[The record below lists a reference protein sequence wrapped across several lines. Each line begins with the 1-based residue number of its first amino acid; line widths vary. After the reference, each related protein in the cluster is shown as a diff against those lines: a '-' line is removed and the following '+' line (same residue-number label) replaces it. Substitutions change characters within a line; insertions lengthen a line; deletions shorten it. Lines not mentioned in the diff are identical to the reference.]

1 MLKFNTNINKE
12 IKVHLDLM
20 ITIIIPNLHVRK
32 NGKKIKKKKKK
43 ILKRTM
49 SQLMSIRKKIPVYR
63 VKENKKIRKLE
74 HQLI

>member
-32 NGKKIKKKKKK
+32 NGKEIKKKKKK

-49 SQLMSIRKKIPVYR
+49 SQLMSIRKKIPVYK
-63 VKENKKIRKLE
+63 VKENRKIRKLE

>member
-74 HQLI
+74 HQLM